1 MFPYISLT
9 KENEREMLDKIGVKS
24 IDDLFKDI
32 PSDVSLN
39 RELDLPKAKS
49 ELEVTKYLTDLA
61 SKNVTLS
68 DKTSF
73 LGVGAYDHYIPSII
87 NHITSRA
94 EFLPHILHINLK

>member
-39 RELDLPKAKS
+39 RELDLPKAKRIGS
-49 ELEVTKYLTDLA
+49 YKI
-61 SKNVTLS
+61 SNRSCK
-68 DKTSF
+68 
-73 LGVGAYDHYIPSII
+73 
-87 NHITSRA
+87 
-94 EFLPHILHINLK
+94 

>member
-39 RELDLPKAKS
+39 RS
-49 ELEVTKYLTDLA
+49 
-61 SKNVTLS
+61 
-68 DKTSF
+68 
-73 LGVGAYDHYIPSII
+73 
-87 NHITSRA
+87 
-94 EFLPHILHINLK
+94 